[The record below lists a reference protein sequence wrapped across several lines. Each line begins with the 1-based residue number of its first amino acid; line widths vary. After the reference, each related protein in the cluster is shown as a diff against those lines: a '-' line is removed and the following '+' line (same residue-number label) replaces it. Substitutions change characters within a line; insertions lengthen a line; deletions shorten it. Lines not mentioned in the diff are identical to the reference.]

1 MSLVFIFAAT
11 TMESG
16 IIERLMRAKTHPPEA
31 KNTTIGRVG
40 ENRVVL
46 VKTGMG
52 PLNAK
57 AAAQRALGLA
67 GSRQLAA
74 LGSFPNPD
82 AVLITG
88 LAGSL
93 VAWIEKGDI
102 VIYQNCLSTTG
113 SHQSIKC
120 SPGIVESM
128 TRSLETLGLKS
139 KIASGISSPRIAQ
152 HDRDR
157 EWLAEAGGAV
167 VDMESFEI
175 AECSE
180 AVGVPVAV
188 VRAVSDSRDSHMPDL
203 NSALNGSGEFNR
215 WRLASALIS
224 RPFAASG
231 LFRSS
236 RRALSALE
244 RALAAILSRA
254 PIDGASFE
262 CPAGPASSLAKF
274 PK

>member
-16 IIERLMRAKTHPPEA
+16 IIERLMRAKTHPLEA
-31 KNTTIGRVG
+31 KNTTIGQVG

-67 GSRQLAA
+67 GSRQLAV
-74 LGSFPNPD
+74 LGSSPNPD

-102 VIYQNCLSTTG
+102 VIYQNCLSATG
-113 SHQSIKC
+113 SHQSITC

-128 TRSLETLGLKS
+128 TRSLE
-139 KIASGISSPRIAQ
+139 
-152 HDRDR
+152 
-157 EWLAEAGGAV
+157 
-167 VDMESFEI
+167 
-175 AECSE
+175 
-180 AVGVPVAV
+180 
-188 VRAVSDSRDSHMPDL
+188 
-203 NSALNGSGEFNR
+203 
-215 WRLASALIS
+215 
-224 RPFAASG
+224 
-231 LFRSS
+231 
-236 RRALSALE
+236 
-244 RALAAILSRA
+244 
-254 PIDGASFE
+254 
-262 CPAGPASSLAKF
+262 
-274 PK
+274 